1 MKIPVLEGQQ
11 MIGGVSIREEGLYR
25 VISARVGLRPGV
37 QRLWLCSGTQG
48 ACLGVLAPEAGFLRL
63 EKPRSLGRAARSAD
77 ARRALR
83 PGAARRRSRCA
94 ALSAFPDA
102 RGERTDAVWAAL
114 CCIPLLRICTR
125 SYIMALYSSKGA

>member
-63 EKPRSLGRAARSAD
+63 EKRLSRAAWA
-77 ARRALR
+77 AL
-83 PGAARRRSRCA
+83 PAPLTHA
-94 ALSAFPDA
+94 ALSRNAVY
-102 RGERTDAVWAAL
+102 GEKLVLAVDYEEADLVFDCENDL
-114 CCIPLLRICTR
+114 CVGL
-125 SYIMALYSSKGA
+125 